1 MVDGDRRIY
10 FSRRRRWLIATS
22 LVALLLGGSSLIF
35 EKDPDTGLLPVPGD
49 YLWVVIPGAILILVL
64 AWRALKVQVVTDRRG
79 VEIVRVVGRE
89 RVPWSRLRSFE
100 VHPTPGKQGSVV
112 LARTDD
118 EVLVKI
124 SSEVMIRP
132 VRDRDGA
139 RRLARI
145 RSDAL
150 AKDLEEDR
158 RARRAELV
166 SAAAAKT
173 SAATNRPA
181 GTATNGPAGTATD
194 RPAGPTT
201 NRLAT
206 DRPAGPTTNRPATGE
221 PTTTRATGPSAP
233 TEAPAPD
240 IGDPPKD
247 PPTGPGD

>member
-10 FSRRRRWLIATS
+10 FSRKRRWLIATS
-22 LVALLLGGSSLIF
+22 LVALLLAGSSLIF

-124 SSEVMIRP
+124 ASEVMVRP
-132 VRDRDGA
+132 VRDRDEA

-150 AKDLEEDR
+150 AKHLEEDR

-166 SAAAAKT
+166 SAAAANT
-173 SAATNRPA
+173 ASPATTRP
-181 GTATNGPAGTATD
+181 TGPTT
-194 RPAGPTT
+194 AGPTT
-201 NRLAT
+201 
-206 DRPAGPTTNRPATGE
+206 AGPTTAGPTTAGPTTAGPTTGRPTTAG
-221 PTTTRATGPSAP
+221 PTTTRAAGPSAP
-233 TEAPAPD
+233 TETPAPD
-240 IGDPPKD
+240 IGGPPQD